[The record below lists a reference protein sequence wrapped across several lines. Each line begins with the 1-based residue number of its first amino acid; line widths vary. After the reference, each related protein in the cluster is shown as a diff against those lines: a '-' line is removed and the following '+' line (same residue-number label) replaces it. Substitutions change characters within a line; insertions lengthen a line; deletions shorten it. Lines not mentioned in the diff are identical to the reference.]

1 MAKKRVAVVISMLL
15 ILMLLK
21 YPKTKDFF
29 VILVVFQDIKH
40 LSVIKTKEQNLVTL
54 ANPLHTTIRLV
65 VIKLLMMPN
74 IVIYLRLRKRIFISY
89 LTKVF

>member
-1 MAKKRVAVVISMLL
+1 MLL

-21 YPKTKDFF
+21 SPKTKDFF

-54 ANPLHTTIRLV
+54 ANPLHTMIRLV